1 MAWTIRDTGRGNAI
15 TLSEGFSAL
24 DGAEVKY
31 GWLESSADYPDGT
44 SVVMVACTHHFGK
57 DIPNAFGRGETISIP
72 SRPILTES
80 FERNAEQLVVLSEV
94 INDELIDSPQNDI
107 SAPLTVIAQ
116 FASSELDRDFERAQ
130 GDLEPLSEN
139 TIRRKGH
146 DLRLIQSGHLRSQ
159 IRFEVNQ

>member
-15 TLSEGFSAL
+15 SLSEGFSAL

-44 SVVMVACTHHFGK
+44 DIIKVAATHHFGAT
-57 DIPNAFGRGETISIP
+57 IENAFGRGITVEVP
-72 SRPILTES
+72 SRPVLTES
-80 FERNAEQLVVLSEV
+80 FERNAEQLVVLSEA
-94 INDELIDSPQNDI
+94 INDELIDNLQNDLT
-107 SAPLTVIAQ
+107 APLTVIAQ
-116 FASSELDRDFERAQ
+116 FGVTNLDRDFERAQ